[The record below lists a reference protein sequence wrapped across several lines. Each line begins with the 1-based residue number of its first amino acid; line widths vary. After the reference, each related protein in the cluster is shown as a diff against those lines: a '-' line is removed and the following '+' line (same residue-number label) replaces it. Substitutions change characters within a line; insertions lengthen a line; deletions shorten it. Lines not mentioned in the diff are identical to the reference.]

1 MSAAN
6 QTRPFRVVIACGGT
20 GGHLFPGIAVAQEAR
35 RRGWETLLLI
45 SSKQID
51 ALAVQGHEDLRFEK
65 VPAVA
70 MPSPL
75 SPAMVKFLWR
85 FWKTRRQCLELIRGF
100 GADAVLGMGG
110 FTSLPPAMA
119 GRITA
124 WPMAT
129 TARSARRATVRQT
142 FANEAA
148 REPAGKMNSCSL
160 GKAAL

>member
-51 ALAVQGHEDLRFEK
+51 ALVVQGHDDLRFEK

-85 FWKTRRQCLELIRGF
+85 FWKTRLQCPELLRGV
-100 GADAVLGMGG
+100 GADAGVWVGG
-110 FTSLPPAMA
+110 FRAVPPACV
-119 GRITA
+119 GRVVGVG
-124 WPMAT
+124 
-129 TARSARRATVRQT
+129 SFVVV
-142 FANEAA
+142 
-148 REPAGKMNSCSL
+148 
-160 GKAAL
+160 